1 MPRVVYFEWDQREAR
16 AVVCDERG
24 ERVKVLACG
33 STQLEEGAAPS
44 TGSAQVGRWLKAW
57 LSEHKLGRPS
67 AVAVL
72 DRTLV
77 ETCLL
82 ELPPASDAE
91 LPEMVANQALR
102 QSHAINEDSTLDFL
116 PFPIVEG
123 EPRRALVAAV
133 TAETLGGLKASLKAA
148 GLRSERLLVRSFG
161 ATRFVMKHVS
171 ADETALIIC
180 PAGECVDMTLVS
192 RGQPVLMRTVRPPS
206 GSDRDQWQQ
215 RVLAEVKR
223 TLVAAPSQSLQD
235 GSIDRLVVLT
245 LGDDT
250 TGELGEFLRQ
260 QMTAEVQLLDVRP
273 DPENGG
279 NSEETGPSA
288 DDSVMAPPFLGLWA
302 TIRGYAGGRPDVNLL
317 DPRRPPRRLEKRQ
330 VMWLAAAAGV
340 LLVGGVWYWIGGQ
353 LAEMDAEIARLQ
365 ARRSEL
371 DETLKRTSKQR
382 DLAKELRGWESL
394 SVNWLE
400 ELRDFSGRIPDE
412 NQLVIQRMSLT
423 PSRDRGGAIDIQ
435 GVVRDPSTV
444 TRLEQQLRDTF
455 HEIRSKRVQE
465 RGQGDSY
472 AWHFE
477 SAIAIKPRSRDDYAV
492 DAGLMERSPS
502 ESKKGGEK
510 KK

>member
-16 AVVCDERG
+16 AVVCEERG

-33 STQLEEGAAPS
+33 STTLEERMSPS
-44 TGSAQVGRWLKAW
+44 SAGEEVGRWLKAW
-57 LSEHKLGRPS
+57 LSERKLGRPA

-116 PFPIVEG
+116 PFPMVEG
-123 EPRRALVAAV
+123 ESRRALAAAIS
-133 TAETLGGLKASLKAA
+133 AETLGSLKASLKEA

-161 ATRFVMKHVS
+161 TTRFVMKHV
-171 ADETALIIC
+171 AVDETALIIC

-192 RGQPVLMRTVRPPS
+192 GGHPVLMRTVRPPS
-206 GSDRDQWQQ
+206 GSDRDQWLQ

-235 GSIDRLVVLT
+235 GSIDRLVLLT
-245 LGDDT
+245 LGDDST
-250 TGELGEFLRQ
+250 LGLGEFLQQ
-260 QMTAEVQLLDVRP
+260 QMTAEVQLLNVRTGL
-273 DPENGG
+273 ENVDGAQ
-279 NSEETGPSA
+279 SPA
-288 DDSVMAPPFLGLWA
+288 DESVIAPAFLGLLA
-302 TIRGYAGGRPDVNLL
+302 TVRGYAGGRPDVNLL
-317 DPRRPPRRLEKRQ
+317 SPRRPPRRLEKRQ
-330 VMWLAAAAGV
+330 VMWLAAAAGL
-340 LLVGGVWYWIGGQ
+340 LLVGGIWYWIGSQ
-353 LAEMDAEIARLQ
+353 LSEMDAEIARLQ

-382 DLAKELRGWESL
+382 ELAKELRGWETL

-412 NQLVIQRMSLT
+412 SQLVIQRMSLT

-435 GVVRDPSTV
+435 GVVRDPATV
-444 TRLEQQLRDTF
+444 TKLEQQLRDTF

-465 RGQGDSY
+465 RGQGDNY

-492 DAGLMERSPS
+492 DAGVMERSPS
-502 ESKKGGEK
+502 NSKKGGGDGK
-510 KK
+510 K